1 MGTGAVNDFD
11 ATHAKMVEAVEAA
24 GLRKIQEAMQEDL
37 NAWLENQN
45 N

>member
-24 GLRKIQEAMQEDL
+24 GLEKDTGSHAGG
-37 NAWLENQN
+37 LECLA
-45 N
+45 